1 MSFENL
7 NLPDI
12 DFSEVPELLM
22 TKHSFWTFKDD
33 SLDDYRHIEF
43 AFDSKECLEIIKLGK
58 IFDLQESKTGDGKSF
73 SDKRK
78 SYNSWIPPCEISTW
92 LYVKLQNL
100 IEIANKHFQFDL
112 HSLENLQFTEYSE
125 NYQGNYGPHIDKFP
139 NSISPNSHR
148 KLSFSVQL
156 TNPDE
161 YQGGDLKIYNGNCF
175 VVNKSVGTINFFPS
189 YVLHEVTPVTKGT
202 RYCLVGWVSGPKFK

>member
-1 MSFENL
+1 MAFENL

-12 DFSEVPELLM
+12 DFSQPPELLI
-22 TKHSFWTFKDD
+22 TKYSFWSLKDD
-33 SLDDYRHIEF
+33 SLNEYRCLENS
-43 AFDSKECLEIIKLGK
+43 FDKNECLEIIKIGK
-58 IFDLQESKTGDGKSF
+58 VFDVQQSKTGDGRSF

-78 SYNSWIPPCEISTW
+78 SYNSWIPPSEISNW
-92 LYVKLQNL
+92 IYVKLQNF

-125 NYQGNYGPHIDKFP
+125 NYEGNYGPHIDKFP
-139 NSISPNSHR
+139 NPTSPNSHR

-156 TNPDE
+156 TEPTMYE
-161 YQGGDLKIYNGNCF
+161 GGDLKIYDGNYILA
-175 VVNKSVGTINFFPS
+175 NKSIGAINFFPS